1 MRRVHEYTLAK
12 YRQGLISFSDMLDA
26 EQRLLNA
33 QNELAASNGAIYQNI
48 IAYYK
53 AVGGGFEPAL
63 Y

>member
-1 MRRVHEYTLAK
+1 
-12 YRQGLISFSDMLDA
+12 MLDA